1 MGRIASTL
9 VFLLALAGCAG
20 TATTVAPES
29 AGFSSVRLAAI
40 AAAVQEGV
48 DKHEIPGAVVLLA
61 RRGRIGYLRSFGSR
75 DPASGAPMTDDAIFR
90 IASMTKPV
98 TTAAAMILVDEGR
111 LDIDAPVSRYL
122 PAFKD
127 LMVGVET
134 KDASGNASLALE
146 PALREMTVRDLM
158 RHTSGLT
165 YGFIGKSL
173 VKDRYNAANLTD
185 PGQSN
190 ADLAAK
196 LARLPLQS
204 QPGTVWQYSMSADVL
219 GRVVEV
225 VSGMELDAFFA
236 RRIFAP
242 LRMSDTGFWVGDPAK
257 RARIVGAPV
266 EPSTGKPIAL
276 PDVTVPSWQSGGGG
290 LVSTARDYA
299 RFCQM
304 LLNGGELDGVRILS
318 RRAVDAMTRDQ
329 LPAGIPTL
337 SSRIPAMDVRQEV
350 GNGFGLGVMV
360 RTAEGLDAVR
370 GSVGAYTWSGGLGTY
385 FWVDPRQELVGII
398 LFQTPALVRS
408 AAYWVRLRNLAYEA
422 LANP

>member
-1 MGRIASTL
+1 
-9 VFLLALAGCAG
+9 
-20 TATTVAPES
+20 
-29 AGFSSVRLAAI
+29 
-40 AAAVQEGV
+40 VQEGV

-219 GRVVEV
+219 GRVVEI
-225 VSGMELDAFFA
+225 VSGMELDAFFK

-242 LRMSDTGFWVGDPAK
+242 LGMNDTGFWVGDPAK

-266 EPSTGKPIAL
+266 DPSTGKRIAL